1 MTTMNLTAHVLA
13 FEDALANN
21 NPQLRP
27 VDWRRALTGLQVDAA
42 WPEVLSLAPFEEATV
57 FSGARALTADGT
69 TQYALT
75 LSPLAS
81 DRYRLAWTGTGA
93 APGFRTARALALA
106 TGTVTLTLNANLTV
120 TVTSSLGA
128 VFGAVQVGDT
138 LHLPGVT
145 TGDAALFDP
154 MNEGDWTVLAA
165 AAGSLVVAR
174 PPDAV
179 FSGATETKTV
189 ASNTQVLAYGPTGVQ
204 VGDTLDITAGFSAN
218 ARRSYVVAAVTSRH
232 VEFTSG
238 APLAPETVVPG
249 ATAVALYG
257 GAKTFVYVEADQE
270 VAVKLNG
277 ATDEACRVEPLIAG
291 DPGRPGIFFKT
302 GTTYSMAV
310 RNRSAAPAR
319 VFVILAE

>member
-1 MTTMNLTAHVLA
+1 MTTLNLTAHVLA

-27 VDWRRALTGLQVDAA
+27 VDWRRALTGVQVDAA
-42 WPEVLSLAPFEEATV
+42 WPEVVHLAPFEEAAV

-106 TGTVTLTLNANLTV
+106 TGNVTLTLNANLTV
-120 TVTSSLGA
+120 TVTSSLGS

-138 LHLPGVT
+138 LHIPGVT
-145 TGDAALFDP
+145 TGDSALFDP

-165 AAGSLVVAR
+165 SAASLTVAR
-174 PPDAV
+174 APDAV
-179 FSGATETKTV
+179 FSGATETKAV
-189 ASNTQVLAYGPTGVQ
+189 AANTQVQAYSAAGVQ
-204 VGDTLDITAGFSAN
+204 VGDTLDVTAGFAPS
-218 ARRSYVVAAVTSRH
+218 ARRSYVVAAVTARH

-238 APLAPETVVPG
+238 APLAAETVVPG
-249 ATAVALYG
+249 AAAVALYG
-257 GAKTFVYVEADQE
+257 AAKTFVYVETNQE

-277 ATDEACRVEPLIAG
+277 ATDESCRVEPIIAG
-291 DPGRPGIFFKT
+291 DPNRPGLFWKT
-302 GTTYSMAV
+302 GTTYSLSV

-319 VFVILAE
+319 VFVIVAE